1 MIPYHGL
8 SDMESLTISL
18 SFDTFYSTLSVTIA
32 SQTLVVFVSNESE
45 PPAKTFGFAGLYP
58 LLLQTT
64 KKPLKN
70 QKTKLA
76 KPLCGRGHFF
86 FFGVFF

>member
-1 MIPYHGL
+1 
-8 SDMESLTISL
+8 
-18 SFDTFYSTLSVTIA
+18 
-32 SQTLVVFVSNESE
+32 VVFVSNESE

-76 KPLCGRGHFF
+76 KPLCGCGHFLIF
-86 FFGVFF
+86 FAWFFIYLYFFGFLRVFLSFEGAKGNIVTIIVN